1 MFERFFKLAGAAAL
15 VLALSM
21 GSAGAAESAPND
33 FDYQMQRIDLQAI
46 GNTKFYLVIMDYSRD
61 GSDAEKFSPGR

>member
-1 MFERFFKLAGAAAL
+1 
-15 VLALSM
+15 M